1 MKRIK
6 VAIVEDDRDFRDL
19 LQAGMRGDVGIQ
31 VIATFASGDRFLTE
45 LGELDADVVV
55 MDINMPGTNGVE
67 CVAKAKPQKPGMQ
80 FLMSTVFENPAYI
93 FQALCAGATGY
104 IVKSA
109 PAKDLIAA
117 VHDIYAGGSP
127 MSPAIA
133 RAVVASF
140 QGGTSPNIQQE
151 QLTAKEREVLDG
163 LASGFMYKQIAD
175 KLGVNINT
183 VRTHV
188 RSIYDK
194 LQVHSRAEA
203 VRRAYPGR

>member
-19 LQAGMRGDVGIQ
+19 LQAGMRGDAGIQ

-67 CVAKAKPQKPGMQ
+67 CVARAKPQEPGMQ